1 MKVDKTKLLT
11 GLVMVLLLLNLTTL
25 AGIWRM
31 MDWKHFRLMPP
42 PPPSPKAFLIEK
54 LGLNE
59 DQQEVF
65 EELREEHFSQ
75 MTALRTEI
83 RQEKEALYDLLK
95 NPEIDTATSY
105 RHFSAIMSKEE
116 RLEKITFEHFR
127 KLREV
132 CNEEQ
137 KQHFDI
143 IIDHVLQMV
152 MHGPPQPGRHQHE
165 LPGPPP
171 LP

>member
-11 GLVMVLLLLNLTTL
+11 TLVIVLLLMNITTL

-42 PPPSPKAFLIEK
+42 PPPSPKEFLIEK

-59 DQQEVF
+59 EQQLVF
-65 EELREEHFSQ
+65 EELREEHFNQ
-75 MTALRTEI
+75 MSSLRNEI

-95 NPEIDTATSY
+95 NPVIDTTASY
-105 RHFSAIMSKEE
+105 KHFALIMSKEE

-137 KQHFDI
+137 QQHFDI
-143 IIDHVLQMV
+143 IIDRVLQMV
-152 MHGPPQPGRHQHE
+152 MHGPPQHGPHQRE